1 LLVSD
6 PLRQA
11 FATFSGKYLKLPYLW
26 YGKSVWKRDGGSELL
41 FWHPSGSPQGTY
53 YFGTKLVDCWNP
65 EWDTTVA
72 WVIAMDERFSNVYV
86 PWSSHEASRWR
97 LCSLTVSLG
106 EGLKDE
112 WELRIQKEEELA
124 LVKEAYTKQK
134 MEMAELKVANQSK
147 TDEIDVLVKELE
159 VAKQQL
165 EAAKQQLDL
174 ATGML
179 QQEWQP
185 EETPA
190 STTSAWMAPT
200 PKMPAGGT
208 PTSMSSVAWPLCF
221 CLQFKALLFLSA
233 IIGYN

>member
-1 LLVSD
+1 
-6 PLRQA
+6 
-11 FATFSGKYLKLPYLW
+11 
-26 YGKSVWKRDGGSELL
+26 
-41 FWHPSGSPQGTY
+41 
-53 YFGTKLVDCWNP
+53 
-65 EWDTTVA
+65 
-72 WVIAMDERFSNVYV
+72 M
-86 PWSSHEASRWR
+86 
-97 LCSLTVSLG
+97 SLG

-112 WELRIQKEEELA
+112 WELRIQKEEEVA
-124 LVKEAYTKQK
+124 LVKEAYTKQN

-159 VAKQQL
+159 V
-165 EAAKQQLDL
+165 AKQQLDL